1 MVSLGA
7 PVNSVD
13 ITGKTA
19 LHYAVINNSLEA
31 VLILLFEMASPFQKD
46 NNGNRPE
53 DYANNKL
60 TSYILKK
67 TSDVSWFYLYL
78 VTYFE
83 YVWKGMGFC
92 EECSQRTEIYI

>member
-1 MVSLGA
+1 MWAAKRNCYDVISTMVSLGA
-7 PVNSVD
+7 RVNSVD

-60 TSYILKK
+60 ICYKQKK
-67 TSDVSWFYLYL
+67 TSDV
-78 VTYFE
+78 
-83 YVWKGMGFC
+83 
-92 EECSQRTEIYI
+92 RRIYNFFFSYIY